1 MMHARTTQGFTLVEL
16 ILVIAI
22 LGILTTMGVVMFG
35 RINNAWTLTR
45 NRTELDAKAEYALDQ
60 IRQDLTDLVSPALT
74 GAPLQGA
81 DAAVPDAA
89 FPGAN
94 AASDTLII
102 PIRGETPA
110 GAEMLAAAKYAVQ
123 AAGGARVLTRTQ
135 TGLYGETQETV
146 PPATVAEGVA
156 QFNVQFLGPDG
167 QWLDAWETAAP
178 PAAVRV
184 SLVVAN
190 PDRPERQVARET
202 VFAVRAN

>member
-1 MMHARTTQGFTLVEL
+1 
-16 ILVIAI
+16 
-22 LGILTTMGVVMFG
+22 MFG
-35 RINNAWTLTR
+35 RLTNAWTLTR
-45 NRTELDAKAEYALDQ
+45 NRTELDATAEYALKQ

-74 GAPLQGA
+74 GAPLQGT
-81 DAAVPDAA
+81 DASVPDAA

-102 PIRGETPA
+102 PLRGKTSAGSET
-110 GAEMLAAAKYAVQ
+110 LAAVKYAVQ
-123 AAGGARVLTRTQ
+123 DMGGARVLTRTQ
-135 TGLYGETQETV
+135 TGLYGGTQDNL
-146 PPATVAEGVA
+146 AAIKVADGVA
-156 QFNVQFLGPDG
+156 QFNVQFLGPEG
-167 QWLDAWETAAP
+167 QWRDAWETAAT

>member
-110 GAEMLAAAKYAVQ
+110 GA
-123 AAGGARVLTRTQ
+123 ARVLTRTQ
-135 TGLYGETQETV
+135 TGLYGETQETA

-156 QFNVQFLGPDG
+156 QFNVQFLGPDA

>member
-1 MMHARTTQGFTLVEL
+1 MMHLRSTRGFTLVEL
-16 ILVIAI
+16 VVVIAI
-22 LGILTTMGVVMFG
+22 LGILSTMGVVMFV
-35 RINNAWTLTR
+35 RLTNAWTLTR
-45 NRTELDAKAEYALDQ
+45 NRTELDATAEYALKQ

-74 GAPLQGA
+74 GAPLQGT
-81 DAAVPDAA
+81 DASVPDAA

-102 PIRGETPA
+102 PLRGKTSAGSET
-110 GAEMLAAAKYAVQ
+110 LAAVKYAVQ
-123 AAGGARVLTRTQ
+123 DMGGARVLTRTQ
-135 TGLYGETQETV
+135 TGLYGGTQDNL
-146 PPATVAEGVA
+146 AAIKVADGVA
-156 QFNVQFLGPDG
+156 QFNVQFLGPEG
-167 QWLDAWETAAP
+167 QWRDAWETAAT

>member
-94 AASDTLII
+94 AASDTS
-102 PIRGETPA
+102 PS
-110 GAEMLAAAKYAVQ
+110 GARPGGRQMLAAANTPFRPR
-123 AAGGARVLTRTQ
+123 AAPACDTHQ
-135 TGLYGETQETV
+135 TGVRRNPETA

-156 QFNVQFLGPDG
+156 QFNVQFLGPDVMAG
-167 QWLDAWETAAP
+167 CLGDRGA
-178 PAAVRV
+178 PAAVGCPG
-184 SLVVAN
+184 SSKS
-190 PDRPERQVARET
+190 
-202 VFAVRAN
+202 